1 MGGTQKEILERLT
14 RIENLLQQAQPPPL
28 TVEEAAAFLHLSR
41 QTIYR
46 LTSQSLIPYCKVRK
60 RCYFSRTDLSEWVQR
75 NRVREVQR

>member
-46 LTSQSLIPYCKVRK
+46 LTSKSLIPHYKRGK
-60 RCYFSRTDLSEWVQR
+60 RCYFSRSDLSEWVQR

>member
-1 MGGTQKEILERLT
+1 MEAKQSEILERLS
-14 RIENLLQQAQPPPL
+14 RIESLLTATQPPPL

-60 RCYFSRTDLSEWVQR
+60 RCYFSRSDLSEWVQR